1 MFKVSTEKL
10 LENSKGQYNLLAMA
24 FQRLHQLN
32 NGMLAL
38 VKAASKKNATIALA
52 EIAEAKVR
60 LKKHEPEE
68 QKPAE

>member
-10 LENSKGQYNLLAMA
+10 LKNSKGQYNLLSMA

-32 NGMLAL
+32 SGMLPLA
-38 VKAASKKNATIALA
+38 KTTSKKNATIGLM
-52 EIAEAKVR
+52 EIADGKVR
-60 LKKHEPEE
+60 LKEHGPEE